1 MAGVSRHPSLAFGRP
16 TRRWGVIAMSA
27 LVGAGISMG
36 MVSAAPRAVIAVE
49 GPAAAIEGKFVDV
62 ALIERGP
69 GEWPDLLTVDAEV
82 EPSPVAWLTL
92 YRRDGG
98 WSKLAE
104 GPITH
109 GIGSEAVS
117 GSWLVDL
124 GGTRLALLTTSGA
137 EPLTN
142 VVLLDVD
149 GGRGLDAIRAGEP
162 IALDMNVSS
171 AGSADTT
178 GTGRVD
184 LVVAGSP
191 DADPYG
197 ECANLTLRTLAGDDF
212 RPLVSFDSPHL
223 RIGGATFGEWD
234 GRAGADLLAHFYATC
249 PADPDASPEHD
260 LRAIRL
266 ADGSTIVDLAGSDR
280 ETYEWGSTP
289 LRIDVDGDG
298 RDEAVVRGED
308 RLDVLDPTDGWNP
321 LMIASG
327 DPVPIHA
334 RPAPVA
340 TGGSPGA
347 LFDWV
352 GAIVG
357 DASLEVG
364 TTRVERVGGTLR
376 VVDVNQHPIELMAV
390 ESEILWSRLR
400 DTSLSQQPMPAWPID
415 VDGDDCPELVTL
427 RVRLSCDGAAE
438 PVAASSWL
446 QTGLLGE
453 YGPPGER
460 RVLTTVGV
468 DWYPYLGANQI
479 PSPSAA
485 WPTGAW
491 RPGWSTWFRL
501 ADLPSEV
508 VSRGSDATVPSPTV
522 DVLASADGRIQ
533 LHGPPGSRLLVRS
546 VVLPAPGSV
555 MTFAVRDRQTF
566 LATEPTEGEF
576 VTMFDVPAPAGDT
589 AVADTGSVDFEIRA
603 IVSDVNGL
611 PAESWGVMVATLDSV
626 GAVSDPVSA
635 TVVWDVVAPT
645 VTAETPLVTAP
656 WPFEGSIHG
665 TSEAGAQVRT
675 GGGPPVV
682 VGSDGSFD
690 LGVQLAP
697 WPQTIELTSTDPSG
711 NVGTAEVSV
720 MGGVDL
726 RQFPWP
732 AIGTVLIIVAVF
744 ASSLRG
750 RRGVQQIATIEV
762 ADGEHLPVIEELSAG
777 RIPPRD

>member
-1 MAGVSRHPSLAFGRP
+1 MPCPRWSARGSRWAWCRRRRAPQPPWSRP
-16 TRRWGVIAMSA
+16 ASG
-27 LVGAGISMG
+27 LG
-36 MVSAAPRAVIAVE
+36 
-49 GPAAAIEGKFVDV
+49 GKFSDV

-69 GEWPDLLTVDAEV
+69 GQWPDLLTIDAEQ
-82 EPSPVAWLTL
+82 EQSPVAWLTL
-92 YRRDGG
+92 YRRDEG
-98 WSKLAE
+98 WSKLAA
-104 GPITH
+104 GPIAH
-109 GIGSEAVS
+109 GIPSDAVN
-117 GSWLVDL
+117 GSWLVDM
-124 GGTRLALLTTSGA
+124 GGTRVALITTSGA
-137 EPLTN
+137 GPLTS

-149 GGRGLDAIRAGEP
+149 GRRGSDAIRAGES
-162 IALDMNVSS
+162 IALDMNVNS
-171 AGSADTT
+171 AGAADTT

-212 RPLVSFDSPHL
+212 QPLASIDLPHM
-223 RIGGATFGEWD
+223 RIGGAAFGEWD

-249 PADPDASPEHD
+249 PADPEASPEHH

-266 ADGSTIVDLAGSDR
+266 ADGSTIVDLAGPER
-280 ETYEWGSTP
+280 ESYEWGSTP

-334 RPAPVA
+334 RPAPVT
-340 TGGSPGA
+340 TGGPPAA

-352 GAIVG
+352 GATVG

-390 ESEILWSRLR
+390 ESDILWSRLR
-400 DTSLSQQPMPAWPID
+400 DASLSQQPMPAWPID

-427 RVRLSCDGAAE
+427 RVRLSCDGAGE

-446 QTGLLGE
+446 STGFLGE
-453 YGPPGER
+453 YGPPGGR

-468 DWYPYLGANQI
+468 DWYPYQGANQA

-485 WPTGAW
+485 SPSGAW
-491 RPGWSTWFRL
+491 RPGWSAWFGL

-508 VSRGSDATVPSPTV
+508 VSRGSDAAVPSPTV
-522 DVLASADGRIQ
+522 DALASADGRIQ

-566 LATEPTEGEF
+566 LTTEPTEGEF
-576 VTMFDVPAPAGDT
+576 VTMFDVPAPRP
-589 AVADTGSVDFEIRA
+589 EIPRLPRRA
-603 IVSDVNGL
+603 RS
-611 PAESWGVMVATLDSV
+611 
-626 GAVSDPVSA
+626 
-635 TVVWDVVAPT
+635 
-645 VTAETPLVTAP
+645 
-656 WPFEGSIHG
+656 
-665 TSEAGAQVRT
+665 TSR
-675 GGGPPVV
+675 
-682 VGSDGSFD
+682 
-690 LGVQLAP
+690 
-697 WPQTIELTSTDPSG
+697 SG
-711 NVGTAEVSV
+711 RSCR
-720 MGGVDL
+720 M
-726 RQFPWP
+726 
-732 AIGTVLIIVAVF
+732 
-744 ASSLRG
+744 
-750 RRGVQQIATIEV
+750 
-762 ADGEHLPVIEELSAG
+762 
-777 RIPPRD
+777 